1 LFFDI
6 DRSHNVFILGLGRS
20 RKKLS
25 EDVQAKV
32 TSDKP
37 HEMITSHFR
46 FIQRVPWRQFSV
58 WKNQLSSHASQSGER
73 RLTIKFAIAIRAVV
87 SVLVRERFHMELS
100 RGGHDDLGEKL
111 LAVMVVELLDH
122 PVSPRLSDR
131 DKPEVDSVEQAEADE
146 GSHASWMSR
155 TSIEDHL
162 VIDLDMVRD
171 AHAPP
176 NRPDSIQKVLA

>member
-1 LFFDI
+1 MLGHSKIHELPHPVFVFCNLDLIQEQFQLLLFDI
-6 DRSHNVFILGLGRS
+6 DRSHNVLILGLGRS

-73 RLTIKFAIAIRAVV
+73 RLTIKFAIAIRAIV
-87 SVLVRERFHMELS
+87 SVLVREGFHTDFS
-100 RGGHDDLGEKL
+100 R
-111 LAVMVVELLDH
+111 
-122 PVSPRLSDR
+122 
-131 DKPEVDSVEQAEADE
+131 
-146 GSHASWMSR
+146 
-155 TSIEDHL
+155 
-162 VIDLDMVRD
+162 
-171 AHAPP
+171 
-176 NRPDSIQKVLA
+176 